1 MGCLVKTL
9 TFLQGNTK
17 ARPNEDC
24 LLCLYDNQ
32 IFAVADGVSRSRIN
46 GSYPELS
53 SVCAA
58 KQFCDTVVEALR
70 QPTHSM
76 YSAFMVANVAIAEL
90 NSSHDITRQTV
101 DYFHND
107 YLACVGIAGR
117 FSNIYPRRFEYG
129 YIGDCGMFVYDANY
143 VPKFLSEDR
152 IAILE
157 QFREAWGIE
166 DEKERYIYWRY
177 MLRNHPN
184 APYMTYGALTGE
196 MNALHYL
203 KTGYVDLV
211 SDDTL
216 VLFSDGIYPFI
227 FHQGFRKEIIT
238 ALKDNENGALA
249 RSSLGDYMNGII
261 PELRLKGAKNLNDD
275 RAFIA
280 LKID

>member
-1 MGCLVKTL
+1 MGSLVKAL
-9 TFLQGNTK
+9 TFMQGNTK
-17 ARPNEDC
+17 AKPNEDY
-24 LLCLYDNQ
+24 LLSLPDIHIC
-32 IFAVADGVSRSRIN
+32 AVADGVSRSRIN

-58 KQFCDTVVEALR
+58 KQFCDTIVEALR

-76 YSAFMVANVAIAEL
+76 YSAFMVANVGIAEL
-90 NSSHDITRQTV
+90 NFSHDITRQTV

-117 FSNIYPRRFEYG
+117 FSNNYPRRFEYG
-129 YIGDCGMFVYDANY
+129 YIGDCGMLVYDANC

-157 QFREAWGIE
+157 QFREAWGFE
-166 DEKERYIYWRY
+166 DEKEKYIYWRY
-177 MLRNHPN
+177 MLRNDPN

-196 MNALHYL
+196 MSALHYL

-211 SDDTL
+211 SGDTL

-238 ALKDNENGALA
+238 ALKDNESGALA
-249 RSSLGDYMNGII
+249 RFSLGDYMNAII
-261 PELRLKGAKNLNDD
+261 PELRRKGAKNLNDD